1 MADNTE
7 NKTIKPSPNA
17 GRQAQKSAGQAPG
30 NSKEDKDSAMRG
42 PKRIGLFIF
51 FLVFGVFGVWAV
63 VAPLDGA
70 ANAPGTVV
78 SRSNKKV
85 IQHLEGGIVSEILAQ
100 NGDIVSAGETL
111 LTLDNTQPLAELEV
125 ANAQY
130 VSFKALE
137 ARLIA
142 ERDGLEAVAYPA
154 SLSAIA
160 SDSLVEIEA
169 QNQIF
174 RARRNALQ
182 GTVAVLEQRGQQLQ
196 SRLSGMRALRDVKEE
211 LSASYAEELGEVR
224 ELLAEGF
231 SDKNRLRELERNE
244 SRLRGEAA
252 ELTASISSTEMQVGE
267 TQLEILQQEREFQNE
282 VVTELSETKTSLR
295 DITER
300 MRGLRDVVTRTI
312 ITAPED
318 GIVNGLQVHTI
329 GGVIRSGTT
338 IAEIIPLADELI
350 IEVRVAPMDIDR
362 VDVGQDASIRFSSFS
377 SSVPT
382 IDGRVIHISADAFTD
397 EQTGATYYT
406 ARTVVTPEGMAEL
419 NNLVLVPGMP
429 AEVFINT
436 GSRTFI
442 QYLMKPISNA
452 LARSFIED

>member
-1 MADNTE
+1 
-7 NKTIKPSPNA
+7 
-17 GRQAQKSAGQAPG
+17 
-30 NSKEDKDSAMRG
+30 
-42 PKRIGLFIF
+42 
-51 FLVFGVFGVWAV
+51 
-63 VAPLDGA
+63 
-70 ANAPGTVV
+70 
-78 SRSNKKV
+78 
-85 IQHLEGGIVSEILAQ
+85 
-100 NGDIVSAGETL
+100 
-111 LTLDNTQPLAELEV
+111 
-125 ANAQY
+125 
-130 VSFKALE
+130 
-137 ARLIA
+137 
-142 ERDGLEAVAYPA
+142 
-154 SLSAIA
+154 
-160 SDSLVEIEA
+160 
-169 QNQIF
+169 
-174 RARRNALQ
+174 
-182 GTVAVLEQRGQQLQ
+182 
-196 SRLSGMRALRDVKEE
+196 VKEE

-338 IAEIIPLADELI
+338 IAEIIPLGDELI